1 MYSRTYISAMDYN
14 PESVRLNTQILP
26 GTGTAAAFFEN
37 CAFVAESGSPCNMRQ
52 EVRMARP
59 RATTIDV
66 FLAQDHE
73 VVRKLCPDVVITD
86 IDMPGLSGLDAT
98 RRIVQASP
106 EVSVLILTV
115 YTREDLLSRSLQAG
129 ARGHVPKAASVDDLL
144 TAIRTVHAGQVF
156 IYPSMTTKL
165 VDGYL
170 RRMRGE

>member
-1 MYSRTYISAMDYN
+1 
-14 PESVRLNTQILP
+14 
-26 GTGTAAAFFEN
+26 
-37 CAFVAESGSPCNMRQ
+37 
-52 EVRMARP
+52 MARP

-73 VVRKLCPDVVITD
+73 VVRKGIALLLERAEDMPVVGEASDGWQTVEAVRKLCPDVVITD